1 MPYDSVYSEKRPP
14 GTLRT
19 AWRKFYSDASA
30 MVGLY
35 GCAGLAVLCIFGG
48 WFAPYGIDQ
57 QFLGYQLLPPSW
69 SRYGEVS
76 FFLGTDDLG
85 RDVLSR
91 LLSGAAPT
99 VGGAFVVTLAATI
112 CGLVLGTFAGATH
125 GLRSAVLN
133 HILDTLLAIPSLL
146 LAIIVVAFAGPSL
159 SHAMFAVWLALLP
172 RMVRSIYS
180 MVHDELEKEYVI
192 AARLDGAS
200 TLNILWF
207 AVMPNIT
214 AGLVTEITRALSMA
228 ILDIAALGFLDL
240 GAQLPSPEWGA
251 MLGDAL
257 ELIYVAPWTVML
269 PGAAIMISVLL
280 VNLLGDGVRRAIIA
294 GGGIMPLLDIRNLTI
309 EFKTGDEWVKA
320 VDRVSMT
327 LTEGEIRGL
336 VGESGS
342 GKSLIAKAICG
353 VNKDNWRVT
362 ADRMRFDDIDLL
374 RLSARE
380 RRKLVGHNVSMIFQE
395 PQSCLD
401 PSERVGR
408 QLMQNIPAW
417 TYKGRWWQ
425 RFGWRK
431 RRAIE
436 LLHRVGIKDHKDAMR
451 SFPYEL
457 TEGECQKV
465 MIAIA
470 LANQPRLL
478 IADEP
483 TNSMEPTT
491 QAQIFRLLTR
501 LNQNSN
507 TTILLISH
515 DLQMLSQWADKIN
528 VLYCGQTVETAPSKE
543 LVTMP
548 HHPYTQALIR
558 AIPDFGSAMPH
569 KSRLNTLPGAIPL
582 LEQLPIG
589 CRLGPRC
596 PYAQRECIVTPRLTG
611 AKNHLYACH
620 FPLNMEKE

>member
-76 FFLGTDDLG
+76 FFLG
-85 RDVLSR
+85 
-91 LLSGAAPT
+91 
-99 VGGAFVVTLAATI
+99 
-112 CGLVLGTFAGATH
+112 TH

-294 GGGIMPLLDIRNLTI
+294 G
-309 EFKTGDEWVKA
+309 
-320 VDRVSMT
+320 
-327 LTEGEIRGL
+327 
-336 VGESGS
+336 
-342 GKSLIAKAICG
+342 
-353 VNKDNWRVT
+353 
-362 ADRMRFDDIDLL
+362 
-374 RLSARE
+374 
-380 RRKLVGHNVSMIFQE
+380 
-395 PQSCLD
+395 
-401 PSERVGR
+401 
-408 QLMQNIPAW
+408 
-417 TYKGRWWQ
+417 
-425 RFGWRK
+425 
-431 RRAIE
+431 
-436 LLHRVGIKDHKDAMR
+436 
-451 SFPYEL
+451 
-457 TEGECQKV
+457 
-465 MIAIA
+465 
-470 LANQPRLL
+470 
-478 IADEP
+478 
-483 TNSMEPTT
+483 
-491 QAQIFRLLTR
+491 
-501 LNQNSN
+501 
-507 TTILLISH
+507 
-515 DLQMLSQWADKIN
+515 
-528 VLYCGQTVETAPSKE
+528 VE
-543 LVTMP
+543 
-548 HHPYTQALIR
+548 
-558 AIPDFGSAMPH
+558 
-569 KSRLNTLPGAIPL
+569 
-582 LEQLPIG
+582 
-589 CRLGPRC
+589 
-596 PYAQRECIVTPRLTG
+596 
-611 AKNHLYACH
+611 
-620 FPLNMEKE
+620 

>member
-99 VGGAFVVTLAATI
+99 VGGAFVVTLAATICGLVLGTFAGATHGLRSAVLAATI

-294 GGGIMPLLDIRNLTI
+294 G
-309 EFKTGDEWVKA
+309 
-320 VDRVSMT
+320 
-327 LTEGEIRGL
+327 
-336 VGESGS
+336 
-342 GKSLIAKAICG
+342 
-353 VNKDNWRVT
+353 
-362 ADRMRFDDIDLL
+362 
-374 RLSARE
+374 
-380 RRKLVGHNVSMIFQE
+380 
-395 PQSCLD
+395 
-401 PSERVGR
+401 
-408 QLMQNIPAW
+408 
-417 TYKGRWWQ
+417 
-425 RFGWRK
+425 
-431 RRAIE
+431 
-436 LLHRVGIKDHKDAMR
+436 
-451 SFPYEL
+451 
-457 TEGECQKV
+457 
-465 MIAIA
+465 
-470 LANQPRLL
+470 
-478 IADEP
+478 
-483 TNSMEPTT
+483 
-491 QAQIFRLLTR
+491 
-501 LNQNSN
+501 
-507 TTILLISH
+507 
-515 DLQMLSQWADKIN
+515 
-528 VLYCGQTVETAPSKE
+528 VE
-543 LVTMP
+543 
-548 HHPYTQALIR
+548 
-558 AIPDFGSAMPH
+558 
-569 KSRLNTLPGAIPL
+569 
-582 LEQLPIG
+582 
-589 CRLGPRC
+589 
-596 PYAQRECIVTPRLTG
+596 
-611 AKNHLYACH
+611 
-620 FPLNMEKE
+620 